1 MNIPVGLASLVLIA
15 EKLATDLCTTFLRGV
30 FARELAYYGIQIR
43 FINLQIWGDPTDS
56 LPSPPMVL
64 LLPFAEPRSKA
75 QMKDSSPHHNGR
87 WWGKVVYVSSY
98 KNTLVIKSKICLLT
112 FSWNA
117 LKYFSRSYWR
127 MLYTRTRSNPN
138 RGRYDDQDTGASRQK
153 GGEGIL
159 RMMRIKIPGQWLS
172 CGPGRNLP

>member
-1 MNIPVGLASLVLIA
+1 
-15 EKLATDLCTTFLRGV
+15 
-30 FARELAYYGIQIR
+30 
-43 FINLQIWGDPTDS
+43 
-56 LPSPPMVL
+56 MVL